1 MLGKLKSIFVLKKIF
16 KNIANRIFYDL
27 IRYNNKYK
35 KKFDLCLN
43 DYKTFKEI
51 VVEIIPT
58 NIIFNKTNFIN
69 INKEYIKSIYFNDEE
84 VKRNYLTTKDL
95 ISKIKIILE
104 PKNKSLKQLFH
115 CCDCIKEINF
125 VKFDRSDITDMSEM
139 FNNCKNLININF
151 TKFNTSNVKNMKSMF
166 SWCSSLKKLELS
178 NFNTSN
184 VLDMCFMFLR
194 CFDLKYLNVL

>member
-69 INKEYIKSIYFNDEE
+69 INKEYIKSIYFND
-84 VKRNYLTTKDL
+84 
-95 ISKIKIILE
+95 
-104 PKNKSLKQLFH
+104 
-115 CCDCIKEINF
+115 
-125 VKFDRSDITDMSEM
+125 
-139 FNNCKNLININF
+139 
-151 TKFNTSNVKNMKSMF
+151 
-166 SWCSSLKKLELS
+166 
-178 NFNTSN
+178 
-184 VLDMCFMFLR
+184 
-194 CFDLKYLNVL
+194 